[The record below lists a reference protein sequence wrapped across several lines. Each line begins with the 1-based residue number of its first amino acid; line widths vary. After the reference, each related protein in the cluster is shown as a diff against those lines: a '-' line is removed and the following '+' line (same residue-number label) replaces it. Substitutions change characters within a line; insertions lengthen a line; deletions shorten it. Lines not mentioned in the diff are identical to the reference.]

1 MALSERYLPFRR
13 FPDKAIDLIDES
25 AGSKR
30 MEGGKRLTAADV
42 ARTLGRMTGVPVD
55 GALRVCDR
63 VAHTLEAKLFGQDDA
78 RGRIAAAFETAD
90 CASPNGAPLCSLLLY
105 GPEGCGKAY
114 AAALLAEAVGGGADG
129 LLRFDMSEFTEPH
142 AVSRLIGSPAGY
154 VGFDE
159 GGALTEAVRRNPY
172 AVILFE
178 NVACASAEVR
188 ALLLRIL
195 EGGGLRDATGLHVP
209 FGNAV
214 VVLTS
219 AEETREACV
228 GFSSPAASA
237 LPAELRAFADRVD
250 AAVPFVPLT
259 ADALTAVAAA
269 ALERAGLSAE
279 QAPALAENARSPR
292 ELLRRVRAA
301 AARPLCLLT
310 EAEAAER

>member
-1 MALSERYLPFRR
+1 M
-13 FPDKAIDLIDES
+13 
-25 AGSKR
+25 
-30 MEGGKRLTAADV
+30 
-42 ARTLGRMTGVPVD
+42 
-55 GALRVCDR
+55 
-63 VAHTLEAKLFGQDDA
+63 
-78 RGRIAAAFETAD
+78 
-90 CASPNGAPLCSLLLY
+90 
-105 GPEGCGKAY
+105 
-114 AAALLAEAVGGGADG
+114 
-129 LLRFDMSEFTEPH
+129 
-142 AVSRLIGSPAGY
+142 
-154 VGFDE
+154 
-159 GGALTEAVRRNPY
+159 
-172 AVILFE
+172 
-178 NVACASAEVR
+178 
-188 ALLLRIL
+188 
-195 EGGGLRDATGLHVP
+195 
-209 FGNAV
+209 